1 MEITISI
8 NQIITFFLYAAGF
21 AVLIYLTISIKNHNS
36 FLKELRFLVES
47 NRKNIDS
54 TMDSLPIIA
63 SDIKSITGDVRE
75 GVVALTNTA
84 ESIQKNLSDSSSSV
98 SEKTEIAIEYIQIAG
113 QVVKM
118 GIDYF
123 GNKKRKHKKK

>member
-118 GIDYF
+118 GIEYF